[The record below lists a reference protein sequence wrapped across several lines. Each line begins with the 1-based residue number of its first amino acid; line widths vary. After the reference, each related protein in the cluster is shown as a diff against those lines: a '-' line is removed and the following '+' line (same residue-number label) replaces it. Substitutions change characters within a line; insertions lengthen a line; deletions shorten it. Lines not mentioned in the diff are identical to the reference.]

1 MFSEKRKML
10 LGGLREP
17 GAWNRGSPGTVH
29 QGELPT
35 ALQHPPSSLSLS
47 LELRLGLII
56 ALGRVCGV
64 GVGWG

>member
-10 LGGLREP
+10 PEGLREP
-17 GAWNRGSPGTVH
+17 GACNRGSPGTAR
-29 QGELPT
+29 GELPT

-56 ALGRVCGV
+56 ALGRVCRL